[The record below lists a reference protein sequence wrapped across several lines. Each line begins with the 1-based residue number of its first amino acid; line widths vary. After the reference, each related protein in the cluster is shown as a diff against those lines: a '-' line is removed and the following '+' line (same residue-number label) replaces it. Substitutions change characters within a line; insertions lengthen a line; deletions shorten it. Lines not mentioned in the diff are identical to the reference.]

1 MTDEA
6 YKTISHVAESLGLT
20 ASTLRFWEKEFRQI
34 RPQIINKR
42 RYYSQENIRM
52 IETIKE
58 LLHDKGYTLAGA
70 KKYLK
75 EIKLPTASTKMVQSQ
90 LKTKLIEL
98 IALVQS
104 AQKELEYL
112 DKL

>member
-6 YKTISHVAESLGLT
+6 YKTISYVASSLDLT

-34 RPQIINKR
+34 KPQMINKR

-52 IETIKE
+52 IEAIKA
-58 LLHDKGYTLAGA
+58 LLHDKGYTLVGA

-75 EIKLPTASTKMVQSQ
+75 ELKLPAAITKTVQSP
-90 LKTKLIEL
+90 LKTRLIEL

-104 AQKELEYL
+104 AQKELEYP
-112 DKL
+112 DK